1 MIFSR
6 YFIPI
11 ILTLLTSSPLFV
23 DADPNMEELE
33 GTWSS
38 KSNTVFTGPGFYDP
52 VEELLIEPDLPGF
65 VIHLLKMVIMKKH
78 YIELNQILKIIL

>member
-38 KSNTVFTGPGFYDP
+38 KSNTVNTVFDFDDQ
-52 VEELLIEPDLPGF
+52 V
-65 VIHLLKMVIMKKH
+65 HS
-78 YIELNQILKIIL
+78 NSSIIRRC